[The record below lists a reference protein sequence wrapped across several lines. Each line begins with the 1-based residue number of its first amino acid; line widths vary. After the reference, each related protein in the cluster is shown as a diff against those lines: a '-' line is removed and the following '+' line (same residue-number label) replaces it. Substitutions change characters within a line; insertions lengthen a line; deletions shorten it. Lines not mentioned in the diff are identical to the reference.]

1 MTTATRPRTAAPTPP
16 KATRPMSTFAD
27 SATMLRRNLRHAI
40 RYPSLTFGVALVPVI
55 MLVLFDYVFGGALS
69 AGLGGGLDYIDFLVP
84 GILLMTLGS
93 ATTSTAVGI
102 CTDMADGIVARF
114 RTMPITRTAVLTGH
128 VIGSVLQTMVSVVLV
143 IGVGLAMGF
152 RPSAGPVEWVATVGL
167 LALTTVAIT
176 WLATA
181 LGMLAKVPEGASN
194 IVLPLSFFFPF
205 LSSTFVPLESMPSG
219 IRWFAEY
226 QPYTPIIET
235 LRGLLVGGPIG
246 HNGWLAVAWG
256 VVLATLG
263 YLWAKKLFNKDP
275 QR

>member
-1 MTTATRPRTAAPTPP
+1 MTAIHEPLTHTATQKAA
-16 KATRPMSTFAD
+16 RPMSSFAD
-27 SATMLRRNLRHAI
+27 SATMLRRNFRHAI

-55 MLVLFDYVFGGALS
+55 MLVLFSYVFGDTIS
-69 AGLGGGLDYIDFLVP
+69 AGISGGVEYIDFLIP

-93 ATTSTAVGI
+93 ATTTTAVGI
-102 CTDMADGIVARF
+102 CTDMAEGIVARF
-114 RTMPITRTAVLTGH
+114 RTMPISRTAVLTGH
-128 VIGSVLQTMVSVVLV
+128 VLGSVIQTMLSVALV

-152 RPSAGPVEWVATVGL
+152 RPTAGLVEWVVALGL
-167 LALTTVAIT
+167 IVLIAFALT

-219 IRWFAEY
+219 IRWFVEY

-256 VVLATLG
+256 VVLAGLG
-263 YLWAKKLFNKDP
+263 YVWAKNLFNRDP

>member
-1 MTTATRPRTAAPTPP
+1 MTATMT
-16 KATRPMSTFAD
+16 D

-55 MLVLFDYVFGGALS
+55 MLVLFSYVFGGPIS
-69 AGLGGGLDYIDFLVP
+69 AGVGESFDYIDFLVP

-93 ATTSTAVGI
+93 ATTTTAVGI
-102 CTDMADGIVARF
+102 CTDLADGIVARF
-114 RTMPITRTAVLTGH
+114 RTMPISRTSLLTGH
-128 VIGSVLQTMVSVVLV
+128 VVGSVLQTMISAALV

-152 RPSAGPVEWVATVGL
+152 RPSAGPVEWLAALGL
-167 LALTTVAIT
+167 LVLTAFALT

-181 LGMLAKVPEGASN
+181 LGMLAKLPEGASN

-246 HNGWLAVAWG
+246 HNGWLAVGWG

-263 YLWAKKLFNKDP
+263 YLWAKKIFSQDP

>member
-1 MTTATRPRTAAPTPP
+1 MTAVREPLTHTTVTKAA
-16 KATRPMSTFAD
+16 RPMSSFAD
-27 SATMLRRNLRHAI
+27 SATMLRRNFRHAI

-55 MLVLFDYVFGGALS
+55 MLVLFSYVFGDTIS
-69 AGLGGGLDYIDFLVP
+69 AGISGGVDYIDFLIP

-93 ATTSTAVGI
+93 ATTTTAVGI
-102 CTDMADGIVARF
+102 CTDMAEGIVARF
-114 RTMPITRTAVLTGH
+114 RTMPISRTSVLTGH
-128 VIGSVLQTMVSVVLV
+128 VLGSVIQTLLSVVLV

-152 RPSAGPVEWVATVGL
+152 RPTAGPVEWVVALGL
-167 LALTTVAIT
+167 IVLIAFALT

-235 LRGLLVGGPIG
+235 LRGLLIGGPIG

-256 VVLATLG
+256 VVLAGLG
-263 YLWAKKLFNKDP
+263 YLWAKNLFKRDP

>member
-1 MTTATRPRTAAPTPP
+1 MTAMT
-16 KATRPMSTFAD
+16 D
-27 SATMLRRNLRHAI
+27 SATMLRRNMRHAI

-55 MLVLFDYVFGGALS
+55 MLVLFDYVFGSAIS
-69 AGLGGGLDYIDFLVP
+69 AGLSGGRGDFEYIDFLLP

-93 ATTSTAVGI
+93 ATTTTAVGI

-114 RTMPITRTAVLTGH
+114 RTMPISRTALLTGH
-128 VIGSVLQTMVSVVLV
+128 VVGSILQTMISVLLV

-152 RPSAGPVEWVATVGL
+152 RPSAGPVEWVAALGL
-167 LALTTVAIT
+167 IVLTTLALT

-181 LGMLAKVPEGASN
+181 LGMLAKLPEGASN

-205 LSSTFVPLESMPSG
+205 LSSTFVPVESMPSG

-256 VVLATLG
+256 VVLAGLG
-263 YLWAKKLFNKDP
+263 YLWAKKQFSKDP

>member
-1 MTTATRPRTAAPTPP
+1 MTTIAPQKMTRPAN
-16 KATRPMSTFAD
+16 TFAD
-27 SATMLRRNLRHAI
+27 SATMLRRSLRKAI

-55 MLVLFDYVFGGALS
+55 MLVLFSYVFGDALS
-69 AGLGGGLDYIDFLVP
+69 SGLGGGGGFDYIDFLIP

-93 ATTSTAVGI
+93 ATTTTSVGI
-102 CTDMADGIVARF
+102 CSDMAEGIVARF
-114 RTMPITRTAVLTGH
+114 RTMPISRTSVLTGH
-128 VIGSVLQTMVSVVLV
+128 VVGNVIQTMLSVVLV
-143 IGVGLAMGF
+143 IAVGLAMGF
-152 RPSAGPVEWVATVGL
+152 RPSAGPVEWVAALGL
-167 LALTTVAIT
+167 IVLTAFALT

-181 LGMLAKVPEGASN
+181 LGMVSKVPEGASN

-205 LSSTFVPLESMPSG
+205 LSSTFVPIDSMPSG

-235 LRGLLVGGPIG
+235 LRGLLTGGPIG

-256 VVLATLG
+256 VVLAALG
-263 YLWAKKLFNKDP
+263 YLWAKNLFNKDP